1 MLSKFITNLFI
12 YLLQYIKYIYIYD
25 VIGLIAV
32 QPPIIPVNHEPII
45 FFDSVTG
52 LVLKTLG
59 SNMAA
64 TSLKTKSAKDREEE
78 IESSRSLEF
87 FFYLRGSLPDL

>member
-1 MLSKFITNLFI
+1 MNRYF
-12 YLLQYIKYIYIYD
+12 
-25 VIGLIAV
+25 
-32 QPPIIPVNHEPII
+32 

-59 SNMAA
+59 NNMAA

-78 IESSRSLEF
+78 IESSHSLEF
-87 FFYLRGSLPDL
+87 FFFLPQGKSSRFIGHGSPIFP